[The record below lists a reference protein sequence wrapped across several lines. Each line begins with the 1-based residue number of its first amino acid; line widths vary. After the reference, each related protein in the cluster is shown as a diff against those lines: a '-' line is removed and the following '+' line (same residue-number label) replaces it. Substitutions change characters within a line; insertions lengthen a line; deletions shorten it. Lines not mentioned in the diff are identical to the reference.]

1 MEIEKVKE
9 DFVMAQ
15 YEMSIRYAGES
26 LENGRMPI
34 KDLAPALLAIS
45 GALQEI
51 QRIKEP
57 GQPTISVDVKAT
69 KKGSFVIDLI
79 LANGSDVFTKALD
92 LFTCK
97 ESEAFLNLVGY
108 SSLLIGLM
116 KIIKYK
122 AKKEEKLDNGNTKI
136 TFEDGK
142 SITLNDSD
150 LKVYTSVEFRTQIK
164 RVVTPLDEDGIDS
177 LELYSEKTEMITIN
191 KEETSLFDVP
201 DVKEKVIDPVINEI
215 YLQLL
220 NVAFE
225 HGKWKFSDGSNQFF
239 ATIEDADFM
248 ESVSKGNQQFST
260 NDRLKVRMR
269 TVQKVTI
276 NGLKSEIFIE
286 KILEHIPGA
295 IQLELDF

>member
-9 DFVMAQ
+9 DFIMAQ

-150 LKVYTSVEFRTQIK
+150 L
-164 RVVTPLDEDGIDS
+164 
-177 LELYSEKTEMITIN
+177 MINTKCAPN
-191 KEETSLFDVP
+191 D
-201 DVKEKVIDPVINEI
+201 
-215 YLQLL
+215 Y
-220 NVAFE
+220 
-225 HGKWKFSDGSNQFF
+225 FF
-239 ATIEDADFM
+239 
-248 ESVSKGNQQFST
+248 N
-260 NDRLKVRMR
+260 
-269 TVQKVTI
+269 
-276 NGLKSEIFIE
+276 
-286 KILEHIPGA
+286 
-295 IQLELDF
+295 